1 MLTALHKAE
10 YSFSPLS
17 GIPSCPFHSDQ
28 NINRVCACAIREVEN
43 AQDLQCLAQ
52 MASTMGTKKDKQEIR
67 KLIDFLEKYSSDELT
82 VEDVRNLDINLS
94 VGGLKCKS
102 FNEE

>member
-1 MLTALHKAE
+1 MSKYSAVFQIGWMTVNAE
-10 YSFSPLS
+10 GDTLE
-17 GIPSCPFHSDQ
+17 
-28 NINRVCACAIREVEN
+28 NLIREVES

>member
-1 MLTALHKAE
+1 MSKYSAVFQIGWMTVNAE
-10 YSFSPLS
+10 GDTLE
-17 GIPSCPFHSDQ
+17 DL
-28 NINRVCACAIREVEN
+28 IREVES

-52 MASTMGTKKDKQEIR
+52 MASMMGTKKDKQEIR

-94 VGGLKCKS
+94 VGGLKCES

>member
-1 MLTALHKAE
+1 MSKYSAVFQIGWMTVNAE
-10 YSFSPLS
+10 GDTLENLIS
-17 GIPSCPFHSDQ
+17 
-28 NINRVCACAIREVEN
+28 EVEN

>member
-1 MLTALHKAE
+1 MSKYSAVFQIGWMTVNAE
-10 YSFSPLS
+10 GDTLE
-17 GIPSCPFHSDQ
+17 DL
-28 NINRVCACAIREVEN
+28 IREVEN

-52 MASTMGTKKDKQEIR
+52 MASMMGTKKDKQEIR

-82 VEDVRNLDINLS
+82 VEDVRNLNVDLS
-94 VGGLKCKS
+94 VGGLKCES

>member
-1 MLTALHKAE
+1 MSKYSAVFQIGWMTVNAE
-10 YSFSPLS
+10 GDTLE
-17 GIPSCPFHSDQ
+17 DL
-28 NINRVCACAIREVEN
+28 IREVES

-52 MASTMGTKKDKQEIR
+52 MASMMGTKKDKQEIR
-67 KLIDFLEKYSSDELT
+67 KLIDFLEKYSNDELT

-94 VGGLKCKS
+94 VGGLKCES

>member
-1 MLTALHKAE
+1 MSKYSAVFQIGWMTVKAE
-10 YSFSPLS
+10 GDTLE
-17 GIPSCPFHSDQ
+17 DL
-28 NINRVCACAIREVEN
+28 IREVEN

>member
-1 MLTALHKAE
+1 MSKYSAVFQIGWMTVNAE
-10 YSFSPLS
+10 GDTLE
-17 GIPSCPFHSDQ
+17 DL
-28 NINRVCACAIREVEN
+28 IREVES

-52 MASTMGTKKDKQEIR
+52 MASMMGTKKDKQEIR

-94 VGGLKCKS
+94 VGGLKCEFLS
-102 FNEE
+102 G

>member
-1 MLTALHKAE
+1 MSKYSAVFQIGWMTVNAE
-10 YSFSPLS
+10 GDTLE
-17 GIPSCPFHSDQ
+17 
-28 NINRVCACAIREVEN
+28 NLIREVEN

-52 MASTMGTKKDKQEIR
+52 MASTMGTKKDKQEIK

>member
-1 MLTALHKAE
+1 MSKYSAVFQIGWMTVNAE
-10 YSFSPLS
+10 GDTLE
-17 GIPSCPFHSDQ
+17 
-28 NINRVCACAIREVEN
+28 NLIREVEN